1 MLHRA
6 NHAYYVLGS
15 PQMSDAEY
23 DKLFRELQQLE
34 EQHPR
39 FRAPDSP
46 TQRIGA
52 EPASELPKHRH
63 RVPMLSLAN
72 AFDDDELDAW
82 EQRIAN
88 LVPDV
93 LTSGYQLELKIDGA
107 AVNLTYEN
115 GSFTLGTTRGN
126 GTIGENVTANLKT
139 ILDIPL
145 RLQGNDWPGMMEIR
159 GEVYFPLDNF
169 ARLNARREAEGLERF
184 ANPRNTVAGS
194 LRLLNSKVTRSRG
207 LRFFAFQI
215 ESAEPPKISTQHET
229 LDLLASWGF
238 SVAPHRRAVQSLAE
252 AKSVIEELEACIAD
266 LNFEA
271 DGVVV
276 KVDRLELRERLGV
289 VGGREPRWAI
299 ARKFAPEIAVTE
311 LRDIRINVGR
321 TGALNPYAVL
331 DPVEIGGVTVSR
343 ATLHNMDLIEA
354 KDIRVGDFVEVT
366 RAGEVIPQVL
376 GPVRERRPPNAKPFE
391 PPRQCPACGSDVEQP
406 AGEIAHYCTNDACP
420 ARVLEQLTHYASR
433 GAMDIRGL
441 GGQRVQQLNEAGLVN
456 DVADLYE
463 LLAADLENLDGFATR
478 AAAQLIDAIEASKAQ
493 PLSQLLFAL
502 GIEHVGGEGA
512 KLLAGTFGT
521 MDAVMAAR
529 KEDLASIDGI
539 GDKIGAAVVA
549 FFAESK
555 NRALIERLRGHGVT
569 FEESAPEVGTALAGQ
584 TFVITGTLPNL
595 SRAAAKELIE
605 RSGGRVMSS
614 VSKNTTALVVGE
626 APGGKLERAKAL
638 GVEILDEASLLRR
651 IRAAA

>member
-1 MLHRA
+1 
-6 NHAYYVLGS
+6 
-15 PQMSDAEY
+15 MSDAEY
-23 DKLFRELQQLE
+23 DRLFRQLQRLE
-34 EQHPR
+34 EQHPYL
-39 FRAPDSP
+39 RAPDSP

-52 EPASELPKHRH
+52 EPASEFPKHRH

-107 AVNLTYEN
+107 AVNLTYED
-115 GSFTLGTTRGN
+115 SIFTLGTTRGN

-139 ILDIPL
+139 IPDIPL
-145 RLQGNDWPGMMEIR
+145 RLQGNDWPRMIEIR

-169 ARLNARREAEGLERF
+169 ARLNARREVEGLERF
-184 ANPRNTVAGS
+184 ANPRNTTAGS
-194 LRLLNSKVTRSRG
+194 LRLLDSKVTRSRG

-215 ESAEPPKISTQHET
+215 ESAEPPKIATQHET

-252 AKSVIEELEACIAD
+252 ARDVIEELEACIAD

-276 KVDRLELRERLGV
+276 KVDRLELHERLGV

-299 ARKFAPEIAVTE
+299 ARKFAPEVAVTE

-331 DPVEIGGVTVSR
+331 EPVEIRGVTVSR

-406 AGEIAHYCTNDACP
+406 TGEIAHYCTNDACP
-420 ARVLEQLTHYASR
+420 SQVLERLTHYASR
-433 GAMDIRGL
+433 RAMDIRGL
-441 GGQRVQQLNEAGLVN
+441 GGQRVQQLNEAGLVD

-463 LLAADLENLDGFATR
+463 LRAADLEDLEGFAAR
-478 AAAQLIDAIEASKAQ
+478 AATQLIDAIEASKAQ
-493 PLSQLLFAL
+493 PLSKLLFAL
-502 GIEHVGGEGA
+502 GIDHVGGEGA

-521 MDAVMAAR
+521 MDALMAAR
-529 KEDLASIDGI
+529 EEDLASIDGI

-549 FFAESK
+549 FFAEPK
-555 NRALIERLRGHGVT
+555 NRALIERLRRHGVT

-595 SRAAAKELIE
+595 SRAAAKELIK
-605 RSGGRVMSS
+605 RSGGRVVSS

-651 IRAAA
+651 IGAAA